1 MALTAGQ
8 AACANT
14 LDAPLAVSAGAGSGK
29 TYTLTRRIVH
39 ALESGFIDDIGQVLA
54 ITFTSKAAGEIKSR
68 VKGALRAGGMTEQ
81 ALKVDDAWVSTI
93 HGMCS
98 RILRAHAL
106 ELGIDSA
113 FIVADEATVKTL
125 LDASLEEV
133 LGGRDDLV
141 SVAQGIEPVRLDAL
155 FSEFAVRSAGPR
167 TASVEG
173 MVRELV
179 EASSA
184 HPDGM
189 AALALP
195 PAAAGP
201 VALLSQL
208 CDVAQTAFCL
218 AEGVKP
224 GATRDKFLGATQ
236 EALDGAQE
244 LIASGAAAALT
255 YERALAAMNAF
266 PVPGR
271 NFGKNTPY
279 GEQAAELAEQY
290 FACAAQARAGLAAGH
305 LDTLVALAQ
314 LVAQEFE
321 RRKREAGLLDNND
334 LLAFTARAFRDF
346 PAIEAAYANRFKL
359 VMVDEFQDTDQL
371 QVDMIKR
378 MAGEGFSRMCT
389 VGDAQQSIYRF
400 RGADVSVYR
409 RHLEDVRA
417 RNAHGVIELPDN
429 FRSHRDVLAL
439 CDRVFAQPQVFGAG
453 FMSLAPGRAEAE
465 VKRPFLPDGPRVEVQ
480 VTCVPYRGVSTDE
493 ATAIAARRVARTF
506 AEYAAA
512 GHAYSDM
519 VVLLG
524 GMSRAN
530 DYAAALR
537 AEGLPCVVAGGSIF
551 NRAPEV
557 ALMVRLAQAV
567 ANPKWTSSLFEVLS
581 SELFALSADDLLELS
596 TGFDDERGIPRR
608 RAFDQGFRSV
618 ERKVAAGRDVS
629 APLVA
634 CAHLMRRASEQVGN
648 VPLADIMAG
657 IVADSGWLAR
667 LEAAGPEGV
676 ARAGNVYKAI
686 RMARDIEADGAKGPA
701 SVAAELALRVELAK
715 EAPGALSA
723 EGGDFV
729 RIMTVHASK
738 GLEFPIVAV
747 AELRDDSA
755 RSSALESAT
764 VAGRTY
770 VSLDGG
776 RTLER
781 LREKT
786 SSLVAKSSAYQP
798 FSEFDENELA
808 EMVTRAA
815 TPADRRAAI
824 MLHEGRGEAAEAR
837 RLLYVALT
845 RAKEALVLCIRGKA
859 TKDNP
864 TGLSKGCW
872 GDVESALA
880 GAGRCFEP
888 GVSMFDFGGERPA
901 RVECVHASAENV
913 DQLLGRRQAAGAET
927 AACAAHGVDDACGGA
942 KASAENAAAGEASA
956 AAARSVEAA
965 CVVGAVPRAEKASA
979 SEACAADDDAIDG
992 VLPDEWAG
1000 NAQSASAI
1008 DILAV
1013 PPYEPQR
1020 GKKFAP
1026 NRAGVFSYSSI
1037 AEGHGAFD
1045 DLSVESDEDEAVA
1058 VDSGMNASSADAS
1071 SGDVTCSDA
1080 RNDGAGVFGDAEDEQ
1095 DAASLTAKDADAATD
1110 LGTAFHR
1117 LAQLAVLAWRPGCA
1131 LERPDAARQH
1141 ALERSCG
1148 LTAAQRAR
1156 LDAALERWFASDVA
1170 ARVAACEDA
1179 RAEVPFFLQVGSAAA
1194 PAFLEGEVDLLARV
1208 AAPGVLT
1215 APAGTA
1221 LVVDYKTGGTAGE
1234 SAEALHNKHLLQATC
1249 YALAVLQQGYSQVE
1263 CVFVRVE
1270 QARAGNETQPQTVSY
1285 RFDAA
1290 DAPAIRAAIVQAY
1303 HECSQQ
1309 RQTEGSLA

>member
-1 MALTAGQ
+1 M
-8 AACANT
+8 
-14 LDAPLAVSAGAGSGK
+14 
-29 TYTLTRRIVH
+29 
-39 ALESGFIDDIGQVLA
+39 
-54 ITFTSKAAGEIKSR
+54 
-68 VKGALRAGGMTEQ
+68 
-81 ALKVDDAWVSTI
+81 
-93 HGMCS
+93 
-98 RILRAHAL
+98 
-106 ELGIDSA
+106 
-113 FIVADEATVKTL
+113 
-125 LDASLEEV
+125 
-133 LGGRDDLV
+133 
-141 SVAQGIEPVRLDAL
+141 
-155 FSEFAVRSAGPR
+155 
-167 TASVEG
+167 
-173 MVRELV
+173 
-179 EASSA
+179 
-184 HPDGM
+184 
-189 AALALP
+189 
-195 PAAAGP
+195 
-201 VALLSQL
+201 
-208 CDVAQTAFCL
+208 
-218 AEGVKP
+218 
-224 GATRDKFLGATQ
+224 
-236 EALDGAQE
+236 
-244 LIASGAAAALT
+244 
-255 YERALAAMNAF
+255 
-266 PVPGR
+266 
-271 NFGKNTPY
+271 
-279 GEQAAELAEQY
+279 
-290 FACAAQARAGLAAGH
+290 
-305 LDTLVALAQ
+305 
-314 LVAQEFE
+314 
-321 RRKREAGLLDNND
+321 
-334 LLAFTARAFRDF
+334 
-346 PAIEAAYANRFKL
+346 
-359 VMVDEFQDTDQL
+359 
-371 QVDMIKR
+371 
-378 MAGEGFSRMCT
+378 
-389 VGDAQQSIYRF
+389 
-400 RGADVSVYR
+400 
-409 RHLEDVRA
+409 
-417 RNAHGVIELPDN
+417 
-429 FRSHRDVLAL
+429 
-439 CDRVFAQPQVFGAG
+439 
-453 FMSLAPGRAEAE
+453 
-465 VKRPFLPDGPRVEVQ
+465 
-480 VTCVPYRGVSTDE
+480 
-493 ATAIAARRVARTF
+493 
-506 AEYAAA
+506 
-512 GHAYSDM
+512 
-519 VVLLG
+519 
-524 GMSRAN
+524 
-530 DYAAALR
+530 
-537 AEGLPCVVAGGSIF
+537 
-551 NRAPEV
+551 
-557 ALMVRLAQAV
+557 
-567 ANPKWTSSLFEVLS
+567 
-581 SELFALSADDLLELS
+581 
-596 TGFDDERGIPRR
+596 
-608 RAFDQGFRSV
+608 
-618 ERKVAAGRDVS
+618 
-629 APLVA
+629 
-634 CAHLMRRASEQVGN
+634 
-648 VPLADIMAG
+648 
-657 IVADSGWLAR
+657 
-667 LEAAGPEGV
+667 

-755 RSSALESAT
+755 RSSALECAT

-770 VSLDGG
+770 VSLDDG

-798 FSEFDENELA
+798 FSEFDEDELA

-845 RAKEALVLCIRGKA
+845 RAKEALVLSMRGKA

-913 DQLLGRRQAAGAET
+913 DQLLGRRRTTGAE
-927 AACAAHGVDDACGGA
+927 AATCAVHGVDDACGGA
-942 KASAENAAAGEASA
+942 KASAENAAVGEACATA
-956 AAARSVEAA
+956 AQSVEAA

-992 VLPDEWAG
+992 VLPDEGAG

-1020 GKKFAP
+1020 GKRFAP
-1026 NRAGVFSYSSI
+1026 DRAGVFSYSSI

-1058 VDSGMNASSADAS
+1058 VDSGMNAASVGAS
-1071 SGDVTCSDA
+1071 SGDVACGDA

-1095 DAASLTAKDADAATD
+1095 DAALLTAKDADAATD

-1117 LAQLAVLAWRPGCA
+1117 LAQLAVLAWHPGCA

-1170 ARVAACEDA
+1170 ARVATCEDV

-1194 PAFLEGEVDLLARV
+1194 PAFLEGEIDLLARV
-1208 AAPGVLT
+1208 ATPGVPT
-1215 APAGTA
+1215 APAGA
-1221 LVVDYKTGGTAGE
+1221 ARVVDYKTGGTAGE

-1270 QARAGNETQPQTVSY
+1270 QARTGNETQPQTVSY

-1290 DAPAIRAAIVQAY
+1290 DAPAMRTAVVQAY

>member
-8 AACANT
+8 AACVNT

-98 RILRAHAL
+98 RILRAYAL
-106 ELGIDSA
+106 ELGIDPA
-113 FIVADEATVKTL
+113 FTVADEATVKTL

-141 SVAQGIEPVRLDAL
+141 SVAQGIEPARLDAL

-195 PAAAGP
+195 PAATGP

-244 LIASGAAAALT
+244 LIASGAADALT
-255 YERALAAMNAF
+255 YERALAAMSAF

-305 LDTLVALAQ
+305 LDTLVALAR
-314 LVAQEFE
+314 LVAQAFA
-321 RRKREAGLLDNND
+321 RRKRETGLLDNND

-417 RNAHGVIELPDN
+417 RNAQGVIELPDN

-453 FMSLAPGRAEAE
+453 FMSLAPGRAESQ

-537 AEGLPCVVAGGSIF
+537 AGGRFHFQPSAGG
-551 NRAPEV
+551 
-557 ALMVRLAQAV
+557 
-567 ANPKWTSSLFEVLS
+567 
-581 SELFALSADDLLELS
+581 
-596 TGFDDERGIPRR
+596 G
-608 RAFDQGFRSV
+608 
-618 ERKVAAGRDVS
+618 
-629 APLVA
+629 
-634 CAHLMRRASEQVGN
+634 
-648 VPLADIMAG
+648 
-657 IVADSGWLAR
+657 
-667 LEAAGPEGV
+667 
-676 ARAGNVYKAI
+676 
-686 RMARDIEADGAKGPA
+686 ADGA
-701 SVAAELALRVELAK
+701 L
-715 EAPGALSA
+715 GA
-723 EGGDFV
+723 
-729 RIMTVHASK
+729 
-738 GLEFPIVAV
+738 
-747 AELRDDSA
+747 
-755 RSSALESAT
+755 
-764 VAGRTY
+764 
-770 VSLDGG
+770 
-776 RTLER
+776 
-781 LREKT
+781 
-786 SSLVAKSSAYQP
+786 
-798 FSEFDENELA
+798 
-808 EMVTRAA
+808 
-815 TPADRRAAI
+815 
-824 MLHEGRGEAAEAR
+824 GRGEPEM
-837 RLLYVALT
+837 
-845 RAKEALVLCIRGKA
+845 
-859 TKDNP
+859 
-864 TGLSKGCW
+864 
-872 GDVESALA
+872 DV
-880 GAGRCFEP
+880 
-888 GVSMFDFGGERPA
+888 GVVR
-901 RVECVHASAENV
+901 
-913 DQLLGRRQAAGAET
+913 
-927 AACAAHGVDDACGGA
+927 
-942 KASAENAAAGEASA
+942 
-956 AAARSVEAA
+956 
-965 CVVGAVPRAEKASA
+965 GAVERA
-979 SEACAADDDAIDG
+979 
-992 VLPDEWAG
+992 V
-1000 NAQSASAI
+1000 
-1008 DILAV
+1008 
-1013 PPYEPQR
+1013 R
-1020 GKKFAP
+1020 
-1026 NRAGVFSYSSI
+1026 
-1037 AEGHGAFD
+1037 
-1045 DLSVESDEDEAVA
+1045 
-1058 VDSGMNASSADAS
+1058 
-1071 SGDVTCSDA
+1071 T
-1080 RNDGAGVFGDAEDEQ
+1080 FG
-1095 DAASLTAKDADAATD
+1095 
-1110 LGTAFHR
+1110 R
-1117 LAQLAVLAWRPGCA
+1117 
-1131 LERPDAARQH
+1131 
-1141 ALERSCG
+1141 
-1148 LTAAQRAR
+1148 
-1156 LDAALERWFASDVA
+1156 
-1170 ARVAACEDA
+1170 
-1179 RAEVPFFLQVGSAAA
+1179 
-1194 PAFLEGEVDLLARV
+1194 
-1208 AAPGVLT
+1208 
-1215 APAGTA
+1215 
-1221 LVVDYKTGGTAGE
+1221 
-1234 SAEALHNKHLLQATC
+1234 
-1249 YALAVLQQGYSQVE
+1249 
-1263 CVFVRVE
+1263 
-1270 QARAGNETQPQTVSY
+1270 
-1285 RFDAA
+1285 
-1290 DAPAIRAAIVQAY
+1290 
-1303 HECSQQ
+1303 
-1309 RQTEGSLA
+1309 

>member
-8 AACANT
+8 AACVNT

-106 ELGIDSA
+106 ELGIDPA
-113 FIVADEATVKTL
+113 FTVADEATVKTL

-141 SVAQGIEPVRLDAL
+141 SVAQGIEPARLDAL
-155 FSEFAVRSAGPR
+155 LSEFAVRSAGPR

-244 LIASGAAAALT
+244 LITSGAADALT
-255 YERALAAMNAF
+255 YEHALAAMNAF

-290 FACAAQARAGLAAGH
+290 FACAAQACAGLAAGH
-305 LDTLVALAQ
+305 LDTLVALAR
-314 LVAQEFE
+314 LVAQAFA

-417 RNAHGVIELPDN
+417 RNAQGVIELPDN

-567 ANPKWTSSLFEVLS
+567 ANPKWTSALFEVLS

-618 ERKVAAGRDVS
+618 ERKVAAERDVS

-845 RAKEALVLCIRGKA
+845 RAKEALVLSMRGKA

-880 GAGRCFEP
+880 GTGCCFEP

-913 DQLLGRRQAAGAET
+913 DQLLGRRQAAGAE
-927 AACAAHGVDDACGGA
+927 AAGCAAHGVDDACGGA
-942 KASAENAAAGEASA
+942 KADAENAA
-956 AAARSVEAA
+956 
-965 CVVGAVPRAEKASA
+965 VG
-979 SEACAADDDAIDG
+979 EACAADDDAIDG

-1000 NAQSASAI
+1000 NAQSALAI

-1020 GKKFAP
+1020 GKRFAP

-1117 LAQLAVLAWRPGCA
+1117 LAQLAVLAWRPRCA

-1194 PAFLEGEVDLLARV
+1194 PAFLEGEIDLLARV

>member
-1 MALTAGQ
+1 
-8 AACANT
+8 
-14 LDAPLAVSAGAGSGK
+14 
-29 TYTLTRRIVH
+29 
-39 ALESGFIDDIGQVLA
+39 
-54 ITFTSKAAGEIKSR
+54 
-68 VKGALRAGGMTEQ
+68 
-81 ALKVDDAWVSTI
+81 
-93 HGMCS
+93 
-98 RILRAHAL
+98 
-106 ELGIDSA
+106 
-113 FIVADEATVKTL
+113 
-125 LDASLEEV
+125 
-133 LGGRDDLV
+133 
-141 SVAQGIEPVRLDAL
+141 
-155 FSEFAVRSAGPR
+155 
-167 TASVEG
+167 
-173 MVRELV
+173 
-179 EASSA
+179 
-184 HPDGM
+184 
-189 AALALP
+189 
-195 PAAAGP
+195 
-201 VALLSQL
+201 
-208 CDVAQTAFCL
+208 
-218 AEGVKP
+218 
-224 GATRDKFLGATQ
+224 
-236 EALDGAQE
+236 
-244 LIASGAAAALT
+244 
-255 YERALAAMNAF
+255 
-266 PVPGR
+266 
-271 NFGKNTPY
+271 
-279 GEQAAELAEQY
+279 
-290 FACAAQARAGLAAGH
+290 
-305 LDTLVALAQ
+305 
-314 LVAQEFE
+314 
-321 RRKREAGLLDNND
+321 
-334 LLAFTARAFRDF
+334 
-346 PAIEAAYANRFKL
+346 
-359 VMVDEFQDTDQL
+359 
-371 QVDMIKR
+371 
-378 MAGEGFSRMCT
+378 
-389 VGDAQQSIYRF
+389 
-400 RGADVSVYR
+400 
-409 RHLEDVRA
+409 
-417 RNAHGVIELPDN
+417 
-429 FRSHRDVLAL
+429 
-439 CDRVFAQPQVFGAG
+439 
-453 FMSLAPGRAEAE
+453 
-465 VKRPFLPDGPRVEVQ
+465 
-480 VTCVPYRGVSTDE
+480 
-493 ATAIAARRVARTF
+493 
-506 AEYAAA
+506 
-512 GHAYSDM
+512 
-519 VVLLG
+519 
-524 GMSRAN
+524 
-530 DYAAALR
+530 
-537 AEGLPCVVAGGSIF
+537 
-551 NRAPEV
+551 
-557 ALMVRLAQAV
+557 MVRLAQAV
-567 ANPKWTSSLFEVLS
+567 ANPKWTSALFEVLS

-776 RTLER
+776 GRTLER

-845 RAKEALVLCIRGKA
+845 RAKEALVLSMRGKA

-880 GAGRCFEP
+880 GAGCCFEP

-913 DQLLGRRQAAGAET
+913 DQLLGRRQAAGAE
-927 AACAAHGVDDACGGA
+927 AAGCAAHGVDGACGGA
-942 KASAENAAAGEASA
+942 KASAE
-956 AAARSVEAA
+956 
-965 CVVGAVPRAEKASA
+965 KASA
-979 SEACAADDDAIDG
+979 REACAADDDAIDG

-1020 GKKFAP
+1020 GKRFAP

-1071 SGDVTCSDA
+1071 SWDVACGDA

-1148 LTAAQRAR
+1148 LTAAQHAR

-1170 ARVAACEDA
+1170 AHVATCEDV
-1179 RAEVPFFLQVGSAAA
+1179 RVEVPFFLQVGSAAP
-1194 PAFLEGEVDLLARV
+1194 PAFLEGEIDLLARV
-1208 AAPGVLT
+1208 ATPGVPT

-1290 DAPAIRAAIVQAY
+1290 DAPAIRAAVVQAY

>member
-8 AACANT
+8 AACVNT

-81 ALKVDDAWVSTI
+81 ALRVDDAWVSTI

-106 ELGIDSA
+106 ELGIDPA
-113 FIVADEATVKTL
+113 FTVADEATVKTL

-141 SVAQGIEPVRLDAL
+141 SVAQGIEPARLDAL

-236 EALDGAQE
+236 EALDGARE
-244 LIASGAAAALT
+244 LITSGAADALT

-305 LDTLVALAQ
+305 LDTLVALAR
-314 LVAQEFE
+314 LVAQAFA

-417 RNAHGVIELPDN
+417 RNAQGVIELPDN

-493 ATAIAARRVARTF
+493 ATAIAARRVAHTF

-557 ALMVRLAQAV
+557 ALMVRLAQVV
-567 ANPKWTSSLFEVLS
+567 ANPKWTSALFEVLS

-815 TPADRRAAI
+815 TPANRRAAI
-824 MLHEGRGEAAEAR
+824 MLHEGRGEAAETR

-845 RAKEALVLCIRGKA
+845 RAKEALVLSMRGKA

-880 GAGRCFEP
+880 GAGCCFEP

-913 DQLLGRRQAAGAET
+913 DQLLGRRQAVGAE
-927 AACAAHGVDDACGGA
+927 AAGCAVHGVDDACGGA
-942 KASAENAAAGEASA
+942 KADAENAA
-956 AAARSVEAA
+956 
-965 CVVGAVPRAEKASA
+965 VG
-979 SEACAADDDAIDG
+979 EACAADDDAIDG
-992 VLPDEWAG
+992 VLLDEWAG

-1020 GKKFAP
+1020 GKRFAP

-1037 AEGHGAFD
+1037 AEGHGAFG

-1194 PAFLEGEVDLLARV
+1194 PAFLEGEIDLLARV

>member
-8 AACANT
+8 AACVNT

-106 ELGIDSA
+106 ELGIDPA
-113 FIVADEATVKTL
+113 FTVADEATVKTL

-141 SVAQGIEPVRLDAL
+141 SVAQGIEPARLDAL

-195 PAAAGP
+195 PAATGP

-244 LIASGAAAALT
+244 LIASGAADALT

-271 NFGKNTPY
+271 NFGKNAPY

-305 LDTLVALAQ
+305 LDTLVALAR
-314 LVAQEFE
+314 LVAQAFA

-417 RNAHGVIELPDN
+417 RNAQGIIELPDN

-567 ANPKWTSSLFEVLS
+567 ANPKWTSALFEVLS

-701 SVAAELALRVELAK
+701 SVAAELALCVELAK

-798 FSEFDENELA
+798 FSEFDEDELA

-845 RAKEALVLCIRGKA
+845 RAKEALVLCMRGKA

-880 GAGRCFEP
+880 GAGCCFEP

-913 DQLLGRRQAAGAET
+913 DQLLGWRQAAGAE
-927 AACAAHGVDDACGGA
+927 AAGCAAHGVDDACGGA
-942 KASAENAAAGEASA
+942 KADAENAA
-956 AAARSVEAA
+956 
-965 CVVGAVPRAEKASA
+965 VG
-979 SEACAADDDAIDG
+979 EACAADDDAIDG
-992 VLPDEWAG
+992 VLRDEWAG

-1020 GKKFAP
+1020 GKRFAP

-1037 AEGHGAFD
+1037 ADGHGAFD

-1058 VDSGMNASSADAS
+1058 VDPGMNASSADAS

-1194 PAFLEGEVDLLARV
+1194 PAFLEGEIDLLARV

-1215 APAGTA
+1215 VPAGTA

>member
-8 AACANT
+8 AACVNT

-106 ELGIDSA
+106 ELGIDPA
-113 FIVADEATVKTL
+113 FTVADEATVKTL

-141 SVAQGIEPVRLDAL
+141 SVAQGIEPARLDAL

-244 LIASGAAAALT
+244 LITSGAADALT

-305 LDTLVALAQ
+305 LDTLVALAR
-314 LVAQEFE
+314 LVAQAFA

-334 LLAFTARAFRDF
+334 LLAFTARAFCDF

-400 RGADVSVYR
+400 RGADVWVYR

-417 RNAHGVIELPDN
+417 RNAQGVIELPDN

-453 FMSLAPGRAEAE
+453 FMSLAPGRAESQ

-567 ANPKWTSSLFEVLS
+567 ANPKWTSALFEVLS

-596 TGFDDERGIPRR
+596 TGFDEECGIPRR

-629 APLVA
+629 ASLVA
-634 CAHLMRRASEQVGN
+634 CVHLMRRASEQVGN
-648 VPLADIMAG
+648 VPLADVMAG

-755 RSSALESAT
+755 RSSALECAT

-798 FSEFDENELA
+798 FSEFDEDELA

-845 RAKEALVLCIRGKA
+845 RAKEALVLSMRGKA

-872 GDVESALA
+872 GDVESAFA
-880 GAGRCFEP
+880 GADCCFEP

-913 DQLLGRRQAAGAET
+913 DQLLGRRQAAGAEA

-942 KASAENAAAGEASA
+942 KADAENAA
-956 AAARSVEAA
+956 
-965 CVVGAVPRAEKASA
+965 VG
-979 SEACAADDDAIDG
+979 EACAADGDAIDG
-992 VLPDEWAG
+992 VLPDEGAG

-1020 GKKFAP
+1020 GKRFAP

-1194 PAFLEGEVDLLARV
+1194 PAFLEGEIDLLARV
-1208 AAPGVLT
+1208 AAPGMLT

-1234 SAEALHNKHLLQATC
+1234 SVEALHNKHLLQATC